1 MHVLVAAFSTP
12 GYLWL
17 KLPLVLAP
25 GQAVG
30 LCGFAGAKP
39 ELLLSLG
46 EGISA
51 RHAGA
56 ARDVGEQQLCQSE
69 ALRRTA
75 STMAVKGNQNIDSF
89 YIQISLEL

>member
-1 MHVLVAAFSTP
+1 MVSE
-12 GYLWL
+12 GMWL
-17 KLPLVLAP
+17 KLPLVVAA

-30 LCGFAGAKP
+30 LCGFAGAV
-39 ELLLSLG
+39 ELLLSIH

-51 RHAGA
+51 QDAGT
-56 ARDVGEQQLCQSE
+56 ARDVGEQQLCESE

-75 STMAVKGNQNIDSF
+75 STMAVRGNQNIDSF

>member
-1 MHVLVAAFSTP
+1 MVKIAPGFSSWA
-12 GYLWL
+12 GSGALWL
-17 KLPLVLAP
+17 CR
-25 GQAVG
+25 AV
-30 LCGFAGAKP
+30 
-39 ELLLSLG
+39 ELLLSIH

-51 RHAGA
+51 QDAGT
-56 ARDVGEQQLCQSE
+56 ARDVGEQRLCESE